1 MISGPIPVLDNER
14 LSERLYRM
22 TLESAAIARE
32 SRPGQFVTVRVSSE
46 YDPLLRRPLGIHRI
60 TNGNSCLQILY
71 RVVGKGTE
79 LLSRVSPGEELDV
92 LGPLGT
98 GFTPPGPGMTALLV
112 AGGIGIAP
120 MLYFAEALLGSS
132 DSPEILLYFG
142 GVTKVDLVVSDDFDA
157 LGVKTALT
165 TEDGTRGRC
174 GMITEALELDLG
186 GLDAAK
192 TMIYAC
198 GPMAMLKNVAALAQS
213 AGMPC
218 EVSLERRMA
227 CGVGA
232 CMGCVTEV
240 LVKKG
245 DSESI
250 SHERVCNEGPVFDA
264 GRIVWND
271 V

>member
-1 MISGPIPVLDNER
+1 MVKVPAALAEIAKTPKGAR
-14 LSERLYRM
+14 LTMNLVIF
-22 TLESAAIARE
+22 ESASE
-32 SRPGQFVTVRVSSE
+32 SVVRGWVSA
-46 YDPLLRRPLGIHRI
+46 
-60 TNGNSCLQILY
+60 CLSLI
-71 RVVGKGTE
+71 
-79 LLSRVSPGEELDV
+79 
-92 LGPLGT
+92 
-98 GFTPPGPGMTALLV
+98 
-112 AGGIGIAP
+112 P
-120 MLYFAEALLGSS
+120 MRA
-132 DSPEILLYFG
+132 
-142 GVTKVDLVVSDDFDA
+142 
-157 LGVKTALT
+157 
-165 TEDGTRGRC
+165 
-174 GMITEALELDLG
+174 M
-186 GLDAAK
+186 
-192 TMIYAC
+192 
-198 GPMAMLKNVAALAQS
+198 PMAMLKNVAALAQS